1 MDSVRADKETQD
13 LDDVPQSIVAQPT
26 WTDDEEKA
34 VVRKLDMILMPLLV
48 LGFYALQLD
57 RSNISNALTDTLT
70 TDLNITKDDVNLGDQ
85 LMMAGIIIA
94 EIPSNIILQKLGAPI
109 WLTGQVLIWGTIA
122 LTQAWVT
129 NVHSFFA
136 TRFLLGLFEAGFIPG
151 GQYMLALFYREKE
164 LALRTS
170 VFYFGNYFATTTGSL
185 IAAGVLQ
192 MGGIAGLA
200 GWQWLFIIEGIFTL
214 LAFFVFI
221 LLLPRSPIH
230 PKPIHGRFDLFT
242 SREREIMHDRIYQE
256 DISKTEAHAKITFR
270 GVIAALTDYR
280 IWIHTILNVVS
291 LAPKGGLQ
299 LYGPTI
305 IRSLGFSKINSNLLN
320 SVSSFLVVF
329 LSFAI
334 AWASDKTK
342 QRGLWCM
349 VAFLWSI
356 TFGSALFGSTDKD
369 KWTKYALFTLLSSG
383 NALSQG
389 LNDAWL
395 SINTRS
401 AEKRSI
407 GLALVVIGSN
417 AGGLAG
423 KQLFRESD
431 APNYTKG
438 FLAIVLLYA
447 AALPITA
454 VIMGVYWR
462 QNEKLEK
469 ELIEN
474 GGDVDEQPY
483 QAEHRTLRQDPRA
496 IMDSP
501 HTDEKNTTL
510 NEQERKKLRNR
521 LSQRAFRRRQAEC
534 IRELKSRVNADQ
546 RSDSERVEAL
556 QKENRLLRQQLIDVQ
571 TKMSRMMASVQLLS
585 DSVAKTL
592 DDTASGEGDERRRD
606 GERESERVNGKTG
619 NNQQIVEEA
628 ALQSIDL
635 EAFDPSIL
643 DFDAP
648 FSSSSVSDNGISS
661 ELINVSGTSP
671 FYSQIP
677 NIWSHEY
684 QMGMQPYLTAINA
697 TAESSLVLGK
707 DYSFTNSPFSDHIQL
722 LQRMLKNKLN
732 TLGFVPEGHNPV
744 QSVYQPVLMVLSMF
758 NSMTRPDVMAWYAK
772 TRFYH
777 IIELTAWQL
786 YPSSATFN
794 KLHPR
799 YRPTTAQLENP
810 HPGIIDWI
818 PFPTIRDRLIQ
829 LHSANP
835 HIDQIFCDAVTGYV
849 VEALMSDLVLGAPQ
863 ITVYVRVTDLIN
875 TMSSGTSES
884 ENTIAMLPAPD
895 ISTLFSSP
903 AYARAAFNKLNM
915 DKGAGYYKID
925 PAFFEKYPELWDQA
939 SDLTATGMPLKP
951 KYQKILTYPKPLDSS
966 TVETYRSFIDFSLDA
981 ANTISMSP

>member
-170 VFYFGNYFATTTGSL
+170 VFYFGNYFATATGSL

-349 VAFLWSI
+349 VAFLWN
-356 TFGSALFGSTDKD
+356 

-431 APNYTKG
+431 APKYTKG

-483 QAEHRTLRQDPRA
+483 QAEHRTPRQDPRA

-510 NEQERKKLRNR
+510 NEQERK
-521 LSQRAFRRRQAEC
+521 QAEC

>member
-1 MDSVRADKETQD
+1 MALGKSTKMDHVQADKETHD
-13 LDDVPQSIVAQPT
+13 LDDAPQSIVAHPT

-34 VVRKLDMILMPLLV
+34 VVRKIDMILMPLLV

-109 WLTGQVLIWGTIA
+109 WLTGQVLIWGTVA

-136 TRFLLGLFEAGFIPG
+136 TRFLLGFFEAGFIPG

-170 VFYFGNYFATTTGSL
+170 VFYFGNYFATATGSL

-214 LAFFVFI
+214 LVFFVFI

-230 PKPIHGRFDLFT
+230 TKPIHGRFDLFT
-242 SREREIMHDRIYQE
+242 SP
-256 DISKTEAHAKITFR
+256 HAKITFR

-349 VAFLWSI
+349 AAFLWSI
-356 TFGSALFGSTDKD
+356 TFGGALFGSTDKY

-431 APNYTKG
+431 APKYTKG

-462 QNEKLEK
+462 QNKKLER
-469 ELIEN
+469 ELVEN
-474 GGDVDEQPY
+474 EGDVDEQVG
-483 QAEHRTLRQDPRA
+483 R
-496 IMDSP
+496 
-501 HTDEKNTTL
+501 
-510 NEQERKKLRNR
+510 
-521 LSQRAFRRRQAEC
+521 SQRF
-534 IRELKSRVNADQ
+534 
-546 RSDSERVEAL
+546 
-556 QKENRLLRQQLIDVQ
+556 QL
-571 TKMSRMMASVQLLS
+571 
-585 DSVAKTL
+585 
-592 DDTASGEGDERRRD
+592 
-606 GERESERVNGKTG
+606 
-619 NNQQIVEEA
+619 
-628 ALQSIDL
+628 
-635 EAFDPSIL
+635 
-643 DFDAP
+643 
-648 FSSSSVSDNGISS
+648 
-661 ELINVSGTSP
+661 
-671 FYSQIP
+671 
-677 NIWSHEY
+677 
-684 QMGMQPYLTAINA
+684 
-697 TAESSLVLGK
+697 
-707 DYSFTNSPFSDHIQL
+707 
-722 LQRMLKNKLN
+722 
-732 TLGFVPEGHNPV
+732 
-744 QSVYQPVLMVLSMF
+744 
-758 NSMTRPDVMAWYAK
+758 
-772 TRFYH
+772 
-777 IIELTAWQL
+777 
-786 YPSSATFN
+786 
-794 KLHPR
+794 
-799 YRPTTAQLENP
+799 
-810 HPGIIDWI
+810 
-818 PFPTIRDRLIQ
+818 
-829 LHSANP
+829 
-835 HIDQIFCDAVTGYV
+835 
-849 VEALMSDLVLGAPQ
+849 
-863 ITVYVRVTDLIN
+863 
-875 TMSSGTSES
+875 
-884 ENTIAMLPAPD
+884 
-895 ISTLFSSP
+895 
-903 AYARAAFNKLNM
+903 
-915 DKGAGYYKID
+915 
-925 PAFFEKYPELWDQA
+925 
-939 SDLTATGMPLKP
+939 
-951 KYQKILTYPKPLDSS
+951 
-966 TVETYRSFIDFSLDA
+966 
-981 ANTISMSP
+981 